1 MAKQVRQDFMERP
14 RRNLRDISAIARAY
28 AQRPCVVAGMPDS
41 ASPMSKLAF
50 DLACLNAEENPDGE
64 FIDGPDLE
72 P

>member
-1 MAKQVRQDFMERP
+1 MERP
-14 RRNLRDISAIARAY
+14 RRNLRLISGIARAY
-28 AQRPCVVAGMPDS
+28 AQRPCAIAGFPED
-41 ASPMSKLAF
+41 ASPMAKLAF